1 MKFQMILYIA
11 IVTHD
16 HVINRFTAFNEILPK
31 ISPDFENLLVAITY
45 KG

>member
-1 MKFQMILYIA
+1 MIIYIA

-16 HVINRFTAFNEILPK
+16 HAIDRVTVFKNYYPK
-31 ISPDFENLLVAITY
+31 ISPDFEKVLVAITY